1 MTRPPLL
8 YALPGSGH
16 LAAPL
21 RQAMQASHGEIDIRH
36 FPDGETYVRFA
47 TDPAGQHVILLSC
60 LNDPD
65 TKLIPLLL
73 TARTA
78 KDLGAASVGL
88 VAPYMPYFRQDTA
101 FRPGEAV
108 SARHIGALLSETFS
122 WAVTLDPHLHRL
134 SALDEVFSI
143 PAAAASAAGPVSGW
157 VRNNVENPIICGPD
171 SESEQWASAIAVA
184 CDAPY
189 AVFRKTRHDAQSVD
203 IDIPAGLDLA
213 GYVPVIVDDIVSTG
227 GTLISLVSQLQ
238 GRKSAAPVCCIVH
251 GLFPENTG
259 NRILHAGARQLV
271 TTNSISH
278 KTNAIDISMPL
289 ATVSAETLDLYLSR
303 GRNPR

>member
-1 MTRPPLL
+1 MTTTPLL
-8 YALPGSGH
+8 YALPGSSH

-21 RQAMQASHGEIDIRH
+21 RQAMQAACGEVDVHR
-36 FPDGETYVRFA
+36 FPDGESYVRFVS
-47 TDPAGQHVILLSC
+47 DPAGQHVILLSC
-60 LNDPD
+60 LNEPD
-65 TKLIPLLL
+65 SKLIPLLL
-73 TARTA
+73 AARTA
-78 KDLGAASVGL
+78 KDLRAASVGL
-88 VAPYMPYFRQDTA
+88 VAPYMPYLRQDTA
-101 FRPGEAV
+101 FQPGEAV

-143 PAAAASAAGPVSGW
+143 PAGVASAAGSVSGW

-171 SESEQWASAIAVA
+171 SESEQWASAIAAA
-184 CDAPY
+184 CQAPY

-203 IDIPAGLDLA
+203 IHIPDGLDLA

-227 GTLISLVSQLQ
+227 GTMISLVSQLHRRN
-238 GRKSAAPVCCIVH
+238 GAAPVCCIVH
-251 GLFPENTG
+251 GLFPEITG

-271 TTNSISH
+271 TTNSIRH

-289 ATVSAETLDLYLSR
+289 ATTSAETLDHYLS
-303 GRNPR
+303 GDRNSR